1 MKTNMTSNILQK
13 WQFDNSYLTL
23 PPVFYSF
30 QKPSMVNSPQMVF
43 FNTPL
48 AKSLGLEF
56 LNSQIDQTTLELS
69 GNLTP
74 KGSQPIAQ
82 AYAGHQYGHFTMLG
96 DGRAILLGEQITPNG
111 ERFDIQLKG
120 SGRTPYS
127 RRGDGKATL
136 RAMLR
141 EYLMSEAMFHLNIPT
156 SRSLAVIA
164 SNDEVYREE
173 THQGAI
179 LTRVMKSHIRIGT
192 FEYAARFGTQQDVK
206 ELTHYVIQRHYPE
219 ILKVENP
226 PLELFKVVAEKQID
240 LILNWMR
247 VGFIHGVMNT
257 DNTSISGE
265 TFDYGPCAFMNNY
278 HPRTVYSSIDQH
290 GRYSFQNQV
299 AIIFWNLSVLG
310 ESLQTL
316 IHKDPAKNSLFIYEV
331 LHTLQNEFLEKWY
344 QMMFKK
350 LGLVSP
356 DKEDKPL
363 VDTLTQWMFD
373 HKADY
378 TNTFAALISP
388 DLFPLHPIHS
398 ETGISMVEQWKSRIF
413 VQNGGVDAAK
423 ALMESSNP
431 IYIPRNH
438 IVEQVLDQAQQ
449 GDLSGFEKFLEVL
462 KDPYYIQNIDSS
474 YLYGKEDFRT
484 EYKTYCGT

>member
-1 MKTNMTSNILQK
+1 MTTDISPK
-13 WQFDNSYLTL
+13 WQFDNSYLKL
-23 PPVFYSF
+23 PPIFYSF
-30 QKPSMVNSPQMVF
+30 QKPSMVNSPQMVL

-56 LNSQIDQTTLELS
+56 LESQMDQTNLELS

-74 KGSQPIAQ
+74 EGSQPIAQ

-96 DGRAILLGEQITPNG
+96 DGRAILLGEQITPAG

-141 EYLMSEAMFHLNIPT
+141 EYLMSEAMFHLHIPT
-156 SRSLAVIA
+156 SRSLSVVTTQ
-164 SNDEVYREE
+164 DEVWREE
-173 THQGAI
+173 IHQGAI

-192 FEYAARFGTQQDVK
+192 FEYAARYGTRQDLEK
-206 ELTHYVIQRHYPE
+206 LTQYVIQRHYPY
-219 ILKVENP
+219 ILEMENP

-257 DNTSISGE
+257 DNSSISGE

-290 GRYSFQNQV
+290 GRYSFQNQA

-310 ESLQTL
+310 EALQTL
-316 IHKDPAKNSLFIYEV
+316 IHKDSYKSVEIVKEVIYN
-331 LHTLQNEFLEKWY
+331 LQEEYYEKWY

-356 DKEDKPL
+356 EKEDKPL
-363 VDTLTQWMFD
+363 VDKLLQWMFN

-378 TNTFAALISP
+378 TNTFTAFLSP

-398 ETGISMVEQWKSRIF
+398 ETGVQLVEEWKRRIYT
-413 VQNGGVDAAK
+413 QGGGVDAAK

-449 GDLSGFEKFLEVL
+449 GDLSGFEKFLEIL
-462 KDPYYIQNIDSS
+462 KDPYHIQNVENS
-474 YLYGKEDFRT
+474 YLNGKEDFRT

>member
-1 MKTNMTSNILQK
+1 MTSNISHK

-30 QKPSMVNSPQMVF
+30 QQPKLVNSPQMVL

-56 LNSQIDQTTLELS
+56 LNSQIDQATLELS
-69 GNLTP
+69 GNMTP
-74 KGSQPIAQ
+74 EGAQPIAQ

-96 DGRAILLGEQITPNG
+96 DGRAILLGEQITPTG

-120 SGRTPYS
+120 SGKTPYS

-156 SRSLAVIA
+156 SRSLAVVA
-164 SNDEVYREE
+164 SQDEVWREE
-173 THQGAI
+173 VHQGAI

-192 FEYAARFGTQQDVK
+192 FEYAAHYGTRQDLEK
-206 ELTHYVIQRHYPE
+206 LTHYVIQRHYPE
-219 ILKVENP
+219 ILDAENP
-226 PLELFKVVAEKQID
+226 PLELLKAVAGKQID
-240 LILNWMR
+240 LILDWMR

-278 HPRTVYSSIDQH
+278 NPRTVYSSIDQY
-290 GRYSFQNQV
+290 GRYSFENQPS
-299 AIIFWNLSVLG
+299 IIFWNLSVLANA
-310 ESLQTL
+310 LQPL
-316 IHKDPAKNSLFIYEV
+316 IHKDAYQSVVIVKELLHSLQE
-331 LHTLQNEFLEKWY
+331 EFQGRWY
-344 QMMFKK
+344 LMMLKK
-350 LGLVSP
+350 IGIVSP
-356 DKEDKPL
+356 RKEDNAL
-363 VDTLTQWMFD
+363 IDNLMQWMYD

-378 TNTFAALISP
+378 TNTFSALLNP
-388 DLFPLHPIHS
+388 DHFPTHPIHS
-398 ETGISMVEQWKSRIF
+398 ESGQSWVAQWRSI
-413 VQNGGVDAAK
+413 VNDQDGGFEAANR
-423 ALMESSNP
+423 LMETQNP
-431 IYIPRNH
+431 FYIPRNH
-438 IVEQVLDQAQQ
+438 IVEQVLDQAVK
-449 GDLSGFEKFLEVL
+449 GDMNDFESFLQILKNPYQLQEVD
-462 KDPYYIQNIDSS
+462 KR
-474 YLYGKEDFRT
+474 YLFGIADFRT